1 MGTHLGNGYFGK
13 ATGKRFV
20 IRAIADCSAINNQI
34 NDEWLI
40 RDTAGIVK
48 QLGMDPKK
56 FAIDLI
62 EREGVQKIVSSP
74 FLHQ

>member
-34 NDEWLI
+34 NDLNILHEDHFFLVF
-40 RDTAGIVK
+40 DT
-48 QLGMDPKK
+48 
-56 FAIDLI
+56 
-62 EREGVQKIVSSP
+62 
-74 FLHQ
+74 